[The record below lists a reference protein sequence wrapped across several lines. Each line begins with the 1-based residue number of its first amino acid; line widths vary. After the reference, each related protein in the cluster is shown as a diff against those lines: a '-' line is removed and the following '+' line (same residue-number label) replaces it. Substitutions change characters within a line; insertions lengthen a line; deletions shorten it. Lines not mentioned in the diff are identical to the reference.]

1 MHNIKL
7 IINRSAVTL
16 SFELF
21 LGNIQVVTLLDI
33 FFTDDI
39 GREKENNLDTNLL
52 LTCKRET
59 ILLS

>member
-33 FFTDDI
+33 FFFSDDI
-39 GREKENNLDTNLL
+39 GREHEIIWTLIF
-52 LTCKRET
+52 C
-59 ILLS
+59 